1 MYVWIICEAQ
11 VTFVNQTNMWG
22 HGSGQRAQDQ
32 AAKTKKKKKH
42 NPCLEVIQL
51 RWWLCWLW
59 EQHNVISHPF
69 RKTCSLLLDTDLPS
83 KSESQHSL
91 GAHVPT
97 FAVVCSAHS
106 CPPLSCWTFVRAP
119 EKTWRNMRAKR
130 LCLEGKDRSVWSRGS
145 WQGTLDSFT
154 PTLQHLW
161 LISMLANWHSI
172 ARQDK
177 EFQAAHSIQSDK
189 WMNAAGVLP
198 DCS

>member
-1 MYVWIICEAQ
+1 MYAWIICEAQ
-11 VTFVNQTNMWG
+11 VTFVNQTNMCG
-22 HGSGQRAQDQ
+22 HGSAQRAQDQ

-42 NPCLEVIQL
+42 NPWLGVIHL

-59 EQHNVISHPF
+59 YNLISHPF
-69 RKTCSLLLDTDLPS
+69 RKTCSLCWTRTCREKARVNTVSALTCRCLP
-83 KSESQHSL
+83 L
-91 GAHVPT
+91 
-97 FAVVCSAHS
+97 FALHTAA
-106 CPPLSCWTFVRAP
+106 PLSCWTFVRAP
-119 EKTWRNMRAKR
+119 EETWRNMQAKHF
-130 LCLEGKDRSVWSRGS
+130 CLEGKDRPVWSRGS
-145 WQGTLDSFT
+145 EQGTLDSFT

>member
-42 NPCLEVIQL
+42 NPCLEVIHL

-91 GAHVPT
+91 GAHVPM

-106 CPPLSCWTFVRAP
+106 CPPPPSAVGHLCALQKKP
-119 EKTWRNMRAKR
+119 EETCERNVSASRGR
-130 LCLEGKDRSVWSRGS
+130 TDRSGVG
-145 WQGTLDSFT
+145 G
-154 PTLQHLW
+154 
-161 LISMLANWHSI
+161 
-172 ARQDK
+172 
-177 EFQAAHSIQSDK
+177 
-189 WMNAAGVLP
+189 AGREHWIP
-198 DCS
+198 SPPPYSTSG